1 MVATPKRDSFSTAA
15 LSARSILRLTMPRSF
30 IAALISVPLCL
41 QGRIEAR
48 EHAPRIAFKDL
59 LAIFGAQHRRRLDVA
74 LGVVI
79 VEAGL
84 RIDAA
89 DRADHFA
96 REQHIFDRDHLGQEI
111 DAGLMIDAGVEE
123 DVFEEMVLQQRL
135 FELSAP
141 ATE

>member
-15 LSARSILRLTMPRSF
+15 LSARTMLRLTMPRSF
-30 IAALISVPLCL
+30 IAALISLPPCL

-48 EHAPRIAFKDL
+48 EHAPRIAFEDL
-59 LAIFGAQHRRRLDVA
+59 LAIIGAQHRRRLDVA

-79 VEAGL
+79 VETGL

-96 REQHIFDRDHLGQEI
+96 REQHVVDRDHLGQEI
-111 DAGLMIDAGVEE
+111 DAGLVIDAGVEE
-123 DVFEEMVLQQRL
+123 DVFEEMILQKRL
-135 FELSAP
+135 LQLL
-141 ATE
+141 